1 MHQKPEKLQHN
12 LLKHDESPQHKAQKS
27 KMRKH
32 KLTRPV
38 LPGYAIVPLILA
50 LVVNNCV
57 YIGVAQ
63 FKDVLSFS
71 SLATPLDEHIP
82 FIAPFVIFYVVA
94 YLQWGL
100 NYVLIGRDSK
110 ELCYRF
116 VLGDI
121 FSKIICLLFFI
132 FVPTT
137 LVRPEI
143 TGADIFSKLV
153 RFIYSVD
160 SPVNLF
166 PSIHCLE
173 SWCCIRAAFQ
183 MRLQTSQ
190 RTRLYRI
197 LTIIMSLGVF
207 ASTLFIKQHVII
219 DVFGGIG
226 AFEIG
231 LLLSGKLRKRA

>member
-1 MHQKPEKLQHN
+1 MHQKSGKLLHN
-12 LLKHDESPQHKAQKS
+12 IVP
-27 KMRKH
+27 R
-32 KLTRPV
+32 
-38 LPGYAIVPLILA
+38 YAILPLILA
-50 LVVNNCV
+50 LTVNNCV

-63 FKDVLSFS
+63 FKDKLSFL
-71 SLATPLDEHIP
+71 SLATPLDKHIP
-82 FIAPFVIFYVVA
+82 FITPFVIFYVLA
-94 YLQWGL
+94 YVQWVL
-100 NYVLIGRDSK
+100 NYILIGRDSK

-132 FVPTT
+132 FLPTT
-137 LVRPEI
+137 LIRPEV
-143 TGADIFSKLV
+143 TGTDIFSNLV

-183 MRLQTSQ
+183 MKLATPR
-190 RTRLYRI
+190 RTRIYRI
-197 LTIIMSLGVF
+197 LTIVMSLGVF
-207 ASTLFIKQHVII
+207 ASTLFIKQHVIVDI
-219 DVFGGIG
+219 FGGIA

-231 LLLSGKLRKRA
+231 LFLVQRR

>member
-1 MHQKPEKLQHN
+1 MYQKPEKLRHN
-12 LLKHDESPQHKAQKS
+12 VLTEGESSRYRLQKKKGYIFS
-27 KMRKH
+27 ES
-32 KLTRPV
+32 V
-38 LPGYAIVPLILA
+38 LPKYAIIPLILA

-63 FKDVLSFS
+63 FKDVLSFT
-71 SLATPLDEHIP
+71 SLATELDKRIP
-82 FIAPFVIFYVVA
+82 FIAPFVIFYVFA
-94 YLQWGL
+94 YVQWGF
-100 NYVLIGRDSK
+100 NYILIGRDSK
-110 ELCYRF
+110 KMCYRF

-132 FVPTT
+132 LLPTT

-143 TGADIFSKLV
+143 TGTDIFSKLV

-183 MRLQTSQ
+183 LELKTPQ
-190 RTRLYRI
+190 RTRVYRV
-197 LTIIMSLGVF
+197 LTIIISLGVF
-207 ASTLFIKQHVII
+207 ASTLFIKQHVIV

-231 LLLSGKLRKRA
+231 LFLSGKLKKRK

>member
-1 MHQKPEKLQHN
+1 MYQKPEKLRHN
-12 LLKHDESPQHKAQKS
+12 ALMEGESSRYRLQKNKGHIFS
-27 KMRKH
+27 ES
-32 KLTRPV
+32 V
-38 LPGYAIVPLILA
+38 LPKYAIIPLILA

-63 FKDVLSFS
+63 FKDVLSFT
-71 SLATPLDEHIP
+71 SLATELDERIP
-82 FIAPFVIFYVVA
+82 FIAPFVIFYVFA
-94 YLQWGL
+94 YVQWGF
-100 NYVLIGRDSK
+100 NYILIGRDSK
-110 ELCYRF
+110 KMCYRF

-132 FVPTT
+132 LLPTT

-143 TGADIFSKLV
+143 TGTDIFSKLV

-183 MRLQTSQ
+183 MELKTPQ
-190 RTRLYRI
+190 RTRVYRV
-197 LTIIMSLGVF
+197 LTIIISLGVF
-207 ASTLFIKQHVII
+207 ASTLFIKQHVIV
-219 DVFGGIG
+219 DVFGGIS

-231 LLLSGKLRKRA
+231 LFLSGELKKRK